1 MNCVLYSMEQGKV
14 EINDIKAV
22 RIRSSLIKE
31 IFIYANHR
39 PIIGDIDEEFEIVHY
54 DSSNNQIF
62 YVNTG
67 FFEFNEDVLTIVA
80 NFKEMKK

>member
-14 EINDIKAV
+14 EIADIKAA

-31 IFIYANHR
+31 IFIYPNHQ
-39 PIIGDIDEEFEIVHY
+39 PIIGDIDEEFEIVHF
-54 DSSNNQIF
+54 DSSNNQVF

-67 FFEFNEDVLTIVA
+67 FFEFNEEVLTVVA
-80 NFKEMKK
+80 NFKEVQ